1 MTRRLVLGLFAIS
14 GLHLACAADGYLR
27 NEVFGAVGIGAAWHD
42 EGSLGSGLNGGGGFG
57 YRLSRRFGLEAEV
70 NAFRTTRDYSSLYP
84 PFQASG
90 VHAMGN
96 GLLYLNRGRAQ
107 TYLIFGAGLMHVSNP
122 TGFAGAR
129 PGSSA
134 DGFAASLGAGIKIF
148 VSEHLSLRPEFRIYA
163 GDSRGV
169 LEPPLG
175 VFRFSMGIGYHW

>member
-1 MTRRLVLGLFAIS
+1 MIRRLVLGLFAIS
-14 GLHLACAADGYLR
+14 GLLRAGAADGHLR
-27 NEVFGAVGIGAAWHD
+27 NEVFGAVGVGATWHD
-42 EGSLGSGLNGGGGFG
+42 EGSLGSGLTGGGGFG

-70 NAFRTTRDYSSLYP
+70 NAFRTTRDYSPLYP

-96 GLLYLNRGRAQ
+96 GLLYLNRGRAE
-107 TYLIFGAGLMHVSNP
+107 TYLICGAGLMHVSDS
-122 TGFAGAR
+122 TGFAGSQ
-129 PGSSA
+129 PVSSA

-169 LEPPLG
+169 VEPPLG
-175 VFRFSMGIGYHW
+175 VLRFSMGIGYHW

>member
-1 MTRRLVLGLFAIS
+1 MIPRLVLGLFAIS

-27 NEVFGAVGIGAAWHD
+27 NEIFGAVGIGAAYHD

-90 VHAMGN
+90 VHAMGS

-107 TYLIFGAGLMHVSNP
+107 TYLIFGAGLMHVSNA
-122 TGFAGAR
+122 TGFAGAQ
-129 PGSSA
+129 PGSST
-134 DGFAASLGAGIKIF
+134 DGLAANVGAGIKIF
-148 VSEHLSLRPEFRIYA
+148 VTEHLSLRPEFRIYA
-163 GDSRGV
+163 GNSRGAV
-169 LEPPLG
+169 EPPLG
-175 VFRFSMGIGYHW
+175 VLRLSLGIGYHW

>member
-1 MTRRLVLGLFAIS
+1 MIRQMVLGLFAIS
-14 GLHLACAADGYLR
+14 GLHLACAADGHFR
-27 NEVFGAVGIGAAWHD
+27 NEVFGAVGIGQTYHD

-70 NAFRTTRDYSSLYP
+70 NAFRTTREFGSLYP

-96 GLLYLNRGRAQ
+96 GLLYLNRGRAE
-107 TYLIFGAGLMHVSNP
+107 TYLIFGAGLMHVSNS
-122 TGFAGAR
+122 TGFAGAQ
-129 PGSSA
+129 PGLA
-134 DGFAASLGAGIKIF
+134 TTGFAASLGAGIKIF

-169 LEPPLG
+169 VEPPLG
-175 VFRFSMGIGYHW
+175 VFRFSMGVGYHW

>member
-1 MTRRLVLGLFAIS
+1 MIRRLVLGLFAIS
-14 GLHLACAADGYLR
+14 GLLLAGAAGGHLR
-27 NEVFGAVGIGAAWHD
+27 NEVFGAIGMGTARHD
-42 EGSLGSGLNGGGGFG
+42 EGSLGSGINGGGGFG

-70 NAFRTTRDYSSLYP
+70 NAFQTTRDYSSLYP

-96 GLLYLNRGRAQ
+96 GLLYLNRGRAE
-107 TYLIFGAGLMHVSNP
+107 TYLIFGAGLMHVSNS

-129 PGSSA
+129 PGISA
-134 DGFAASLGAGIKIF
+134 DGFAASFGAGIEIF
-148 VSEHLSLRPEFRIYA
+148 VTERLSLRPEFRIYA

-169 LEPPLG
+169 VEPPLD